1 VSAATRDPGRDGTD
15 PFVDLH
21 AHSTASDG
29 SRAPADVA
37 RAAKAAGLAAIALTD
52 HDTLAGVEEATA
64 TGKQI
69 GIRVIAGVELSAVE
83 DEQETHVLGLHIA
96 DRADLE
102 KRLADVRNMRV
113 TRAERMVKRLNELGY
128 PVTME
133 AVLKE
138 AAGGAVG
145 RPHVSRALIAGGWVT
160 DARESFD
167 KLIGNGRPAF
177 IGKDRLAMSEAF
189 ELIHRAGG
197 LAVLA
202 HPGPNLTRERV
213 ASLVEQGLDGIE
225 VLHPSHS
232 DNIAQHLDA
241 LVDAFQLVRSGG
253 SDWHGAAEGPR
264 TLGTMK
270 VPAQWLEEQEA
281 RVAANASRR
290 VA

>member
-1 VSAATRDPGRDGTD
+1 VSAAPRDPGRDGTD

-52 HDTLAGVEEATA
+52 HDTLAGVEEAIA
-64 TGKQI
+64 AGAQI

-83 DEQETHVLGLHIA
+83 EDHETHVLGLHIA

-102 KRLADVRNMRV
+102 RRLADVRN
-113 TRAERMVKRLNELGY
+113 
-128 PVTME
+128 TME

-177 IGKDRLAMSEAF
+177 VGKDRLAMSEAF

-213 ASLVEQGLDGIE
+213 ATLVEQGLDGIE

-232 DNIAQHLDA
+232 DNVAQNLDA
-241 LVDAFQLVRSGG
+241 LVDEFDLVRSGG
-253 SDWHGAAEGPR
+253 SDWHGAVDGPR
-264 TLGTMK
+264 TLGTMR
-270 VPAQWLEEQEA
+270 VPARWLADQEA
-281 RVAANASRR
+281 RVAANASHR

>member
-1 VSAATRDPGRDGTD
+1 MTDTLRGPSRDGLD

-37 RAAKAAGLAAIALTD
+37 RAARAAGLAAIALTD
-52 HDTLAGVEEATA
+52 HDTLAGVQEASA
-64 TGKQI
+64 EGERI
-69 GIRVIAGVELSAVE
+69 GVRVVAGVELSAVE
-83 DEQETHVLGLHIA
+83 DDQETHVLGLHIA
-96 DRADLE
+96 DLADLE
-102 KRLADVRNMRV
+102 RRLADVRNMRV

-177 IGKDRLAMSEAF
+177 IGKDRLAMAEAF

-197 LAVLA
+197 LAILA
-202 HPGPNLTRERV
+202 HPGGHLTRERV
-213 ASLVEQGLDGIE
+213 ASLVQDGLDGIE

-232 DNIAQHLDA
+232 WEHAQHLDA
-241 LVDAFQLVRSGG
+241 LVSEFELVRSGG
-253 SDWHGAAEGPR
+253 SDWHGAPEGQR
-264 TLGTMK
+264 SLGIMK
-270 VPAQWLEEQEA
+270 VPVMWLEQQEA
-281 RVAANASRR
+281 RVAAKARR